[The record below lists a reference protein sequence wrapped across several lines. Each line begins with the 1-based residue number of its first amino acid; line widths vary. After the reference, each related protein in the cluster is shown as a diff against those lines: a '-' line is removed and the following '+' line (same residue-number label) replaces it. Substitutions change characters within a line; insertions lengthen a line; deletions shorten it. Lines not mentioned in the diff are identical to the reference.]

1 MAATIGGYNP
11 IGSESSPIIQY
22 FDSVGWHDLARRSLN
37 FFLDMQHDDGFMQ
50 NFGDYMLET
59 GAALWSMGEHF
70 RYTRDVEWVKS
81 IKYKLLKSCNFML
94 AWRERNMSMPRGE
107 GHGMME
113 GKVADPEDPFRTWML
128 NGYAYMGLQR
138 CSEMLADLD
147 RAESARLA
155 REAEALKADL
165 REEFR
170 LNVEKSPV
178 VPIGDGAWSPSVAPW
193 AEGRGPVCLL
203 TDDNLA
209 CYGTFT
215 GRDSLLGPHYLILQ
229 EVLSPREPIADWLL
243 EYTADLYHQRNV
255 ALMQPYYSEH
265 AMAHLQRGEVKAFL
279 AAFYNGFSGLA
290 DRETY
295 SFWETYGHAS
305 AHKTHEEGWFL
316 MQTRWMLYM
325 EEGDTLHLLRGIP
338 RAWLEDGK
346 EITIQNAASYFGP
359 FSLEVK
365 SDLTAGHLTARVT
378 CATDRKPKTI
388 TLRLPHPDNRRPTNI
403 TAGLYNPATET
414 VHIDNFPGQAEVV
427 LEF

>member
-1 MAATIGGYNP
+1 MA
-11 IGSESSPIIQY
+11 
-22 FDSVGWHDLARRSLN
+22 
-37 FFLDMQHDDGFMQ
+37 
-50 NFGDYMLET
+50 
-59 GAALWSMGEHF
+59 
-70 RYTRDVEWVKS
+70 
-81 IKYKLLKSCNFML
+81 
-94 AWRERNMSMPRGE
+94 
-107 GHGMME
+107 E

-138 CSEMLADLD
+138 CSEMLGDVD
-147 RAESARLA
+147 PAESACLA
-155 REAEALKADL
+155 READALKADL

-170 LNVEKSPV
+170 LNVAKSPV
-178 VPIGDGAWSPSVAPW
+178 VPIGDGTWSPSAASW

-209 CYGTFT
+209 RYGTFT
-215 GRDSLLGPHYLILQ
+215 CRDSLLGPHYLILQ
-229 EVLSPREPIADWLL
+229 EIISPHEPVADWLL
-243 EYTADLYHQRNV
+243 EYTVDLYHVRNN

-265 AMAHLQRGEVKAFL
+265 ARAHLQRGEVKAFL

-295 SFWETYGHAS
+295 SFWETYAHAS

-346 EITIQNAASYFGP
+346 EISIRNAASYFGP

-365 SDLTAGHLTARVT
+365 SDLTAGRLTARVT
-378 CATDRKPKTI
+378 CTTDRRPKTI
-388 TLRLPHPDNRRPTNI
+388 TLRLPHPENRRAVKVTGA
-403 TAGLYNPATET
+403 TYDPATET
-414 VHIDNFPGQAEVV
+414 VRIENFPGQAEVV